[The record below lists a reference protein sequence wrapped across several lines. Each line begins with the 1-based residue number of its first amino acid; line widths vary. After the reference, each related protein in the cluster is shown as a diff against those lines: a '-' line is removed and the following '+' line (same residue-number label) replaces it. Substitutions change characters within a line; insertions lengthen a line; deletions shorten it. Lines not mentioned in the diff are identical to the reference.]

1 LNTAENRS
9 QKNFPGRDTFS
20 MLEKSM
26 TNFTPNLPLQIVKGK
41 FELIFQGVDYRFMA
55 DIRDIPAN

>member
-1 LNTAENRS
+1 
-9 QKNFPGRDTFS
+9 